1 MVSYRKIN
9 YRYIEKEISSYIE
22 YIQSFKTQG
31 AETEVAALSFALE
44 ILEVIP
50 DHVSLKQYEK
60 QVFLALEGLAEDY
73 QGDYQDYGYSRGAI
87 LAVVE
92 RLRCLF
98 YAHEAQL
105 IQMQQAAFSL
115 ADKVTNQ
122 PNTQHY
128 LAEPA
133 DLVSF
138 KEQRASV

>member
-60 QVFLALEGLAEDY
+60 QNSA
-73 QGDYQDYGYSRGAI
+73 
-87 LAVVE
+87 
-92 RLRCLF
+92 
-98 YAHEAQL
+98 
-105 IQMQQAAFSL
+105 
-115 ADKVTNQ
+115 
-122 PNTQHY
+122 
-128 LAEPA
+128 
-133 DLVSF
+133 
-138 KEQRASV
+138 ASV